1 VTRAITGATIVA
13 GVAGSPV
20 AHSLSPLI
28 HNAWIAAAGLDAVYV
43 PFAPPQ
49 AGFADFARGLIGG
62 AIRGLNVT
70 TPFKQDAL
78 SVATRASERAVRA
91 GAANLLVFSVGGGVF
106 ADNTDGEGLLAA
118 LAARA
123 PSFDPAAGAV
133 TIIGAGG
140 AARGAAAALKEA
152 GAPDIRIV
160 NRTASR
166 AAALAALVGAPAR
179 ATPAGVAAF
188 VAVQLV
194 VNATTLG
201 LGGGAGPAA
210 EFAAVRPG
218 ALALDMVY
226 RPLRTDFLARA
237 EQSGLVTVDGLEML
251 IRQAAPSF
259 EALFGAP
266 PPSVDVRALC
276 LRALRESAGEGA

>member
-1 VTRAITGATIVA
+1 VTRAISGATIVA

-43 PFAPPQ
+43 PFAPPRD
-49 AGFADFARGLIGG
+49 AFVSFARGLVGG

-78 SVATRASERAVRA
+78 QVATRASERALRA
-91 GAANLLVFSVGGGVF
+91 GAANLLVFGEGAVVF

-123 PSFDPAAGAV
+123 PRFEAAAAPA
-133 TIIGAGG
+133 TILGAGG

-152 GAPDIRIV
+152 GAPEIRIV

-166 AAALAALVGAPAR
+166 ATELADLIGAPAR
-179 ATPAGVAAF
+179 AMDAGVAAF
-188 VAVQLV
+188 EAVQLV

-201 LGGGAGPAA
+201 LGGGTGPAA
-210 EFAAVRPG
+210 AFAAMRPG
-218 ALALDMVY
+218 AVALDMVY
-226 RPLRTDFLARA
+226 RPLRTEFLAAAART
-237 EQSGLVTVDGLEML
+237 GLVTVDGLAML
-251 IRQAAPSF
+251 IAQAAPSF

-266 PPSVDVRALC
+266 PPPIDVRALC
-276 LRALRESAGEGA
+276 LRALGESVEDPA